1 MFFQY
6 YSPALCAIIKSRDKK
21 YKKRKEEKK
30 MLTHNEKIERGK
42 GVAAMLLGPVAGLA
56 YFICLPVIAVGAVIT
71 LLGKK
76 ITVGIMNQT
85 SNLASF
91 GWRPTE
97 AYLEGKKKKRHR
109 K

>member
-1 MFFQY
+1 
-6 YSPALCAIIKSRDKK
+6 LCAIIKSGDKK
-21 YKKRKEEKK
+21 YTERKEEKK
-30 MLTHNEKIERGK
+30 MFTHNEKIERGK
-42 GVAAMLLGPVAGLA
+42 GIAAMLLGPVAGLA
-56 YFICLPVIAVGAVIT
+56 YFVCLPVIAIGTVLT
-71 LLGKK
+71 SLGRK

-85 SNLASF
+85 SNLVSF